1 MGPILTDADPP
12 MLGQLQ
18 AFGLLVSSRLPSMLA
33 TIADCCAGKD
43 RILPG
48 IRPSSSPL
56 GGNARL
62 TIPFQRRTGSHSRQ
76 DSIRLLLDCRLLTGD
91 ALHHSRLHLKPIV

>member
-18 AFGLLVSSRLPSMLA
+18 AFGLL
-33 TIADCCAGKD
+33 
-43 RILPG
+43 
-48 IRPSSSPL
+48 
-56 GGNARL
+56 
-62 TIPFQRRTGSHSRQ
+62 RRTGSHSRQ